1 MKKVQ
6 TEKCDQCS
14 TTVYFAERATTDGKI
29 FHTKCLGLYLKT
41 KKVPLLGRYPGEISL
56 EEEEDKEEEIK
67 DKKVLSKEE
76 IKENE
81 NKNEKI
87 KQTQCPEDNASLFS
101 KITFGWITKLIVKAY
116 IKKSLDIKDIFDV
129 PNYLKSNYTSKF
141 LTTEK
146 QTFKRNTK
154 YSLILNIYINFILL
168 KNKKLI
174 LIQFLRV
181 LFTLLSP
188 LILKLFIEF
197 TQRIDSEK
205 SIIEGIIY
213 CGLLFFSS
221 FCSSLVDEYL
231 VWFGMITSSQ
241 VKSCLTCLIFEK
253 SLKLSNSAKVKYNAA
268 KITNLIS
275 IDVDNFSNFFW
286 SNSVE
291 IFFQPFQLI
300 FLLILLISEV
310 GWSGFVGTAVIL
322 ISFPINSYFGKKTSD
337 YYEKLLKY
345 TDKRVSTTS
354 EFINGIRFIKMYA
367 WESLFL
373 KKIEKQRKQELKILL
388 ERGLFWLGQIII
400 INTNSTFVF
409 VATMV
414 TYSLSGNKMKLE
426 TAFTAMNIL
435 DSIRIL
441 LIVMPYCYYSIME
454 LIPSNKRIEK
464 FLSTLEI
471 QQNLQTT
478 KNSNT
483 ISINNGTFKWKDEN
497 FEETDDDDDHDDD
510 DDEGE
515 KEIEGKEE
523 KEEIN
528 NFIFENINFKA
539 PIGKLTMICSPV
551 GSGKTSLINALI
563 GEIEKVNGEINGVP
577 ENISFTS
584 QQPFLLSTSL
594 RENILFGKEL
604 DIEYYKQVLD
614 ACCLVSDL
622 TQLSALDLTEIGE
635 GGINLSG
642 GQKQRVSLA
651 RALYSNSDFILMDEP
666 LSAVDPEVAN
676 HLFEKCI
683 QGMMKNKTRILV
695 THQIQFIPYADHIVI
710 IKDGKI
716 IQGTYKELKDEN
728 GIDFES
734 IIKTKNS
741 NLNLN
746 KTIKDEEEK
755 EDKEGEEKEEDK
767 KEMILKLIKINYSDE
782 LKEKAKL
789 LVEEDRN
796 EGEVSFK
803 TYKEYFYYGS
813 SNLFLFITLLVFLIG
828 LIVNRLSDF
837 WLTIWTEQSFKEKS
851 QTFYIICFVSIF
863 IVSLILIF
871 IRYSLVA
878 KIGFKSSKKLHD
890 LLINSISKSPIQFF
904 DSNPSGR
911 ILNRFSNDISDIDT
925 SMIDMFSDT
934 LEYIFAIVV
943 GIFSIIYINPMTI
956 VPFLILSMFY
966 YQIFNIYR
974 VSVRELNR
982 CKSISQSPIISF
994 LSECC
999 NGLSTIRAFKQQSR
1013 FIGIMN
1019 DNIDKN
1025 LKCEFASFAVEMWI
1039 SIRLELLSSIIVF
1052 IVSLFS
1058 LFNGYSNSAL
1068 SILSVS
1074 TARSITSY
1082 LKSACRQM
1090 VDLERKMNSF
1100 ERVNN
1105 YIKLPSEGSGSG
1117 VKSMEFISE
1126 KDLLN
1131 WPEKGNIQFNNVQ
1144 VNYNSNS
1151 VPSLKDI
1158 TFSVE
1163 SNEKIG
1169 IVGRTGAGKSTIANC
1184 LFRLVECS
1192 KGSILI
1198 DGIDIKTIDLNKL
1211 RGSLGIVPQE
1221 PWLFSGTIRSNI
1233 DPLNQYDDEMIWN
1246 YLEMVKLKKLII
1258 EMPLKLNSKIHE
1270 NGNTTLSYGQKQL
1283 LCLCRCLI
1291 KNPKLII
1298 MDEATS
1304 SVDFQTAETIKSVI
1318 NENLVNN
1325 TILTIAHRLDIIID
1339 SDKIAVID
1347 NSKLIEFEN
1356 PKNLIN
1362 SNSKFRKIVN
1372 FQTKIQT
1379 N

>member
-1 MKKVQ
+1 MIRNKIKNQ
-6 TEKCDQCS
+6 KSKSDYYSEILLEGEEK
-14 TTVYFAERATTDGKI
+14 
-29 FHTKCLGLYLKT
+29 
-41 KKVPLLGRYPGEISL
+41 
-56 EEEEDKEEEIK
+56 K

-76 IKENE
+76 IKKNE

-87 KQTQCPEDNASLFS
+87 KKPQCPEDNASLFS

-116 IKKSLDIKDIFDV
+116 IKKSLDVKDIFDV

-188 LILKLFIEF
+188 LILKMFIEF
-197 TQRIDSEK
+197 TQRLNSEK

-253 SLKLSNSAKVKYNAA
+253 SLKLSNSAKLKYNAA

-310 GWSGFVGTAVIL
+310 GLSGLVGTAVIL

-497 FEETDDDDDHDDD
+497 FDESDDDGDDD
-510 DDEGE
+510 GDGDDDVQVVNEGE
-515 KEIEGKEE
+515 N
-523 KEEIN
+523 EIN

-622 TQLSALDLTEIGE
+622 SQLSALDLTEIGE

-651 RALYSNSDFILMDEP
+651 RALYSNSDCILMDEP

-734 IIKTKNS
+734 IIKNKNK

-746 KTIKDEEEK
+746 KTIKEEK
-755 EDKEGEEKEEDK
+755 KDKEEDKEGEEKEEDK
-767 KEMILKLIKINYSDE
+767 NEMILKLIKINYSDE

-789 LVEEDRN
+789 LVEEDKN

-803 TYKEYFYYGS
+803 TYKEYFDYGS

-851 QTFYIICFVSIF
+851 QTFYIICFILIF
-863 IVSLILIF
+863 ILSLILIF

-911 ILNRFSNDISDIDT
+911 ILNRFSNDIRDIDT

-934 LEYIFAIVV
+934 FEYIFAIVV

-982 CKSISQSPIISF
+982 CKLISQSPIISF

-999 NGLSTIRAFKQQSR
+999 NGLSTIRSFKQQSK

-1019 DNIDKN
+1019 DNIDKS

-1039 SIRLELLSSIIVF
+1039 SIRLELLSSIIVLV
-1052 IVSLFS
+1052 VSLFS

-1082 LKSACRQM
+1082 LKCACRQM

-1100 ERVNN
+1100 ERINN
-1105 YIKLPSEGSGSG
+1105 YIKLPSEGGI
-1117 VKSMEFISE
+1117 KSMEFNSD

-1158 TFSVE
+1158 TFSVKP
-1163 SNEKIG
+1163 NEKIG

-1198 DGIDIKTIDLNKL
+1198 DGVDIKTINLNKL

-1233 DPLNQYDDEMIWN
+1233 DPLNQYDDETIWN
-1246 YLEMVKLKKLII
+1246 YLEMVKLKNLII
-1258 EMPLKLNSKIHE
+1258 EMPLKLNSKIQE
-1270 NGNTTLSYGQKQL
+1270 NGNNTLSYGQKQL

-1291 KNPKLII
+1291 KNPKLLI

-1318 NENLVNN
+1318 NENLINN
-1325 TILTIAHRLDIIID
+1325 TILTIAHRLDTVID

-1347 NSKLIEFEN
+1347 NSKLIEFDN

-1372 FQTKIQT
+1372 FQTKIQI